1 MSEIKNA
8 MKIAEASKKVE
19 SARKKLEN
27 ELKHLESDVLH
38 ERDTSSSAIDVKY
51 AKKALERAENELDRL
66 KR

>member
-8 MKIAEASKKVE
+8 MKIAEMSKKVE
-19 SARKKLEN
+19 SEKRNLKNQLKK
-27 ELKHLESDVLH
+27 LESDVLH